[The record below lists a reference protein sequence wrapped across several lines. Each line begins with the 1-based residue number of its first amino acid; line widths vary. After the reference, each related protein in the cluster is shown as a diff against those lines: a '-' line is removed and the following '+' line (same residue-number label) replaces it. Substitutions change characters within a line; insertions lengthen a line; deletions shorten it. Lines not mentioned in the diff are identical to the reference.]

1 MNSMTGFGAA
11 KGECLGR
18 HFTVEVRSFNHRFLE
33 VKLRLP
39 PGCTDPLLD
48 QLLREVVRK
57 KVQRGSLVVTIS
69 ETTAS
74 VAAPAVRLDRDLLLA
89 YAQAVREAT
98 MALHAGPELA
108 VERDARLLQLVL
120 AQPGVMSTADTL
132 THSAEEYLTQLSP
145 ILEAALDKL
154 DKSRTRE
161 GDSLRTDLLG
171 RIQIITRLRDEV
183 AKMTALA
190 PEQQKRRLS
199 ERLQRLVDGQVP
211 VDQQRLAQEVALF
224 ADRVD
229 VSEELTRL
237 RAHLD
242 EFVRL
247 CESQAP
253 VGRQLDFLM
262 QEMNREANTLTSK
275 AQSAEVAARVV
286 AMKAE
291 LERLREQVQNVE

>member
-1 MNSMTGFGAA
+1 
-11 KGECLGR
+11 
-18 HFTVEVRSFNHRFLE
+18 
-33 VKLRLP
+33 
-39 PGCTDPLLD
+39 
-48 QLLREVVRK
+48 
-57 KVQRGSLVVTIS
+57 
-69 ETTAS
+69 
-74 VAAPAVRLDRDLLLA
+74 
-89 YAQAVREAT
+89 
-98 MALHAGPELA
+98 
-108 VERDARLLQLVL
+108 
-120 AQPGVMSTADTL
+120 MSTADTL

-145 ILEAALDKL
+145 ILEVALDKL
-154 DKSRTRE
+154 DQSRTRE

-171 RIQIITRLRDEV
+171 RLQIITRLRDEV

-199 ERLQRLVDGQVP
+199 ERLQRLTDSQVP

>member
-1 MNSMTGFGAA
+1 MNSMTGFGGA
-11 KGECLGR
+11 KGEALGR
-18 HFTVEVRSFNHRFLE
+18 HFSVEVRSFNHRFLE

-39 PGCTDPLLD
+39 SGFADPLLD

-57 KVQRGSLVVTIS
+57 KVHRGSLVVTIS
-69 ETTAS
+69 ETTAK
-74 VAAPAVRLDRDLLLA
+74 ATAPAVRLDRELLHA
-89 YAQAVREAT
+89 YAQAVREA
-98 MALHAGPELA
+98 AKELHGDPELS
-108 VERDARLLQLVL
+108 VGNETPLLQFVL
-120 AQPGVMSTADTL
+120 AQPGVMTAADSL
-132 THSAEEYLTQLSP
+132 VSGAEEYLTQLAP
-145 ILEAALDKL
+145 LLEAALEKL
-154 DKSRTRE
+154 DKSRSRE
-161 GDSLRTDLLG
+161 GDALRADLLG
-171 RIQIITRLRDEV
+171 RLQTISRLRDEV
-183 AKMTALA
+183 SRMTSLA
-190 PEQQKRRLS
+190 PEQQRRRLS
-199 ERLQRLVDGQVP
+199 ERLQRLLDGQVP

-247 CESQAP
+247 CESHAP